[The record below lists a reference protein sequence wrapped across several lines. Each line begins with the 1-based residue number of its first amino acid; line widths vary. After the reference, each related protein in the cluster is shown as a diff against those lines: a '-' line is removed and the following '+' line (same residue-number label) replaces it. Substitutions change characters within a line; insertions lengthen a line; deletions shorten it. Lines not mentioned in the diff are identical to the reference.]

1 MNNLHRKKMILF
13 PGSERGFTLMELVV
27 VMVVVGVLSVT
38 IAPFIKVNIDSYIQ
52 VRDGKNALQAARIG
66 LNRMVEEMKRIQ
78 TSSDIYWGFSNSI
91 QFNIPDGNGGTLSI
105 NYNLDSHNLELE
117 RNNRKLLEGVRA
129 FNLTYFRSNGSQKS
143 PPFWW
148 PSDLWRI
155 KIQIEVGTDEQHFT
169 LSKQVTPR
177 NF

>member
-1 MNNLHRKKMILF
+1 MNNLHRKKMILSLR
-13 PGSERGFTLMELVV
+13 GNSGFTLMELVV

-52 VRDGKNALQAARIG
+52 VRDGKYALQAARIG
-66 LNRMVEEMKRIQ
+66 LNRMIEEMKRLQ
-78 TSSDIYWGFSNSI
+78 TSSDISWGFSNSI
-91 QFNIPDGNGGTLSI
+91 QFWIPGVGSVNYRLHNGN
-105 NYNLDSHNLELE
+105 LE

-129 FNLTYFRSNGSQKS
+129 FNLTYFKSDGSQKS

-148 PSDLWRI
+148 PSDVWRI

-177 NF
+177 NFQ